1 MSIKQDIKDNL
12 KTSLEA
18 ILVNSGYNTT
28 VKQVSL
34 SPLKDDQEQPWIWI
48 AEGSEAV
55 KVEDDTNIRMELML
69 NLILYLSQQ
78 SDVQEAIT
86 KLADD
91 VKKVIY
97 AANLGN
103 YVLSCSYEGQ
113 EDIAVS
119 DSQRQAK
126 ISMMVRVVYYAPK
139 AGF

>member
-69 NLILYLSQQ
+69 
-78 SDVQEAIT
+78 
-86 KLADD
+86 
-91 VKKVIY
+91 KKSH
-97 AANLGN
+97 LCRE
-103 YVLSCSYEGQ
+103 S
-113 EDIAVS
+113 
-119 DSQRQAK
+119 RQLCPV
-126 ISMMVRVVYYAPK
+126 MFLRR
-139 AGF
+139 AGGYRCQ